1 MSDFFYKT
9 KATSKR
15 TLTIFLPHRG
25 GGAARFAFALRCKHA
40 EQYEW
45 TFCVNGVFANMFN
58 LGGLNL
64 VLV

>member
-25 GGAARFAFALRCKHA
+25 AAPPDLLLHCGVNESKIRTDVLR
-40 EQYEW
+40 
-45 TFCVNGVFANMFN
+45 
-58 LGGLNL
+58 
-64 VLV
+64 

>member
-45 TFCVNGVFANMFN
+45 TFCVKGAFVNIFN
-58 LGGLNL
+58 VKQVNL
-64 VLV
+64 ALP